1 MSGRC
6 RGLHC
11 DGCRHGGAGA
21 AAGIGAL
28 VLLVGVLELA
38 AHRRTVAH
46 AASDAVRVAVLA
58 LAVAAVTLAAAAL
71 AAGGVWAARQRARR
85 LAARQRAA
93 VAPLLPWVIPA
104 PRPDEDRPAVEA
116 GRPRVLRVLPGGQRD
131 TYNPRAR
138 REQRR

>member
-6 RGLHC
+6 RGLPC

-21 AAGIGAL
+21 A
-28 VLLVGVLELA
+28 
-38 AHRRTVAH
+38 
-46 AASDAVRVAVLA
+46 
-58 LAVAAVTLAAAAL
+58 
-71 AAGGVWAARQRARR
+71 
-85 LAARQRAA
+85 
-93 VAPLLPWVIPA
+93 VAPLRAWVIPA

-131 TYNPRAR
+131 TYNPHAR